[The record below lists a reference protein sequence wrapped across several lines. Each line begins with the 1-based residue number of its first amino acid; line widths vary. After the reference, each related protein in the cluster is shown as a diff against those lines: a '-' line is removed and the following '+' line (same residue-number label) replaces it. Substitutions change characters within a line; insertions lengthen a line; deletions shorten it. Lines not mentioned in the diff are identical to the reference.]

1 MMSNATM
8 PQARIARVATPAVC
22 IKGLKT
28 YTRQC
33 FNNRHQS
40 AERFRV
46 EPAGS
51 NNPRHRPVLE
61 RMSLF
66 ESFGSHFESVDC
78 VLILP
83 TKIVQNVEVETA
95 LPAYCNNGHTTSN
108 ALDVLAFQDSKIHCE
123 CAVL

>member
-1 MMSNATM
+1 MLVQQQVVLTMMSNATM
-8 PQARIARVATPAVC
+8 PQALIARVATPAVC

-61 RMSLF
+61 RMSLLGHAIITTTK
-66 ESFGSHFESVDC
+66 E
-78 VLILP
+78 IL
-83 TKIVQNVEVETA
+83 
-95 LPAYCNNGHTTSN
+95 G
-108 ALDVLAFQDSKIHCE
+108 LD
-123 CAVL
+123 